1 MPITIDSRQARK
13 RWRDMM
19 DAAVMGDAV
28 VISRYRTPQAVLINY
43 EDYLALQDELDDLR
57 DARLA
62 RAAYEEWKRDPSTAI
77 DWEEAKAQ
85 LIADGV
91 IDE

>member
-1 MPITIDSRQARK
+1 MPIVIDSRQARK

-28 VISRYRTPQAVLINY
+28 VIQRYRTPQAVLINY
-43 EDYLALQDELDDLR
+43 DDYLALRDELDDLR
-57 DARLA
+57 DGRMAMI
-62 RAAYEEWKRDPSTAI
+62 AYEEWKRDPSTAI
-77 DWEEAKAQ
+77 PWEEAKAQ
-85 LIADGV
+85 LIKDGV